1 MSNTHN
7 KIIIFALALIFTAV
21 QFAYGANG
29 RRKNFLSH
37 GPSVAAFSAGETV
50 FSAYRDAAVIQY
62 NPALIAFF
70 QENVVNFTRFNLYE
84 GSGYNSGS
92 LVLNYLKFF
101 QAGLSVSNLSTGSL
115 EIREDIFASGLKTS
129 VNNWNYVLSGAGMI
143 NALGLAY
150 GLNMKYVYYDYYE
163 KSGGFFAAD
172 LGLAKL
178 FSGPELFGGASKIKL
193 GLSAQNVVSGKL
205 KLDIEDDDI
214 VPIYRFSTAFLIPA
228 YYRFQSQD
236 TVSIYAD
243 LKYEDE
249 FLDFYGGLAYT
260 LADKYSVRAGY
271 YPEHFTFGFGIDFYF
286 FTIDYAADFGALDM
300 VHRFGLSY
308 RWGLKKYA
316 EKTGAE
322 EELDRE
328 AKEALN
334 KEKLSLKEAEKKF
347 NEAKKLYNKG
357 EYLRST
363 DMLSVIVISYPNFES
378 PMYFYTK
385 MRDDMN
391 KTAEADE
398 QELNFAK
405 RTYAKGYCAYYGAK
419 YNEALAQ
426 WNKYV
431 HFTGGSEEVFEYMEK
446 INSAIKQ
453 QELIKREAELDA
465 KAGKMLKTGI
475 EKYKASKWVLCIKD
489 METLQKFVTDNKFSK
504 TLEYYN
510 KAKEYITK
518 SVNELAKS
526 IKTEK
531 SEKPKIPETAA
542 EEEKYEIDEASAD
555 KKYNEGLILYAQGH
569 YFEAER
575 TWELTLRLNPKHQK
589 AKIALTK
596 LRNSGFLSE

>member
-1 MSNTHN
+1 
-7 KIIIFALALIFTAV
+7 
-21 QFAYGANG
+21 
-29 RRKNFLSH
+29 
-37 GPSVAAFSAGETV
+37 
-50 FSAYRDAAVIQY
+50 
-62 NPALIAFF
+62 
-70 QENVVNFTRFNLYE
+70 
-84 GSGYNSGS
+84 
-92 LVLNYLKFF
+92 
-101 QAGLSVSNLSTGSL
+101 VSNLSSGSL
-115 EIREDIFASGLKTS
+115 EIRENIYVAGLKTS

-143 NALGLAY
+143 DALGLAY

-172 LGLAKL
+172 FGLAK
-178 FSGPELFGGASKIKL
+178 FFNAPELFGSAPKIKL
-193 GLSAQNVVSGKL
+193 GLSAQNIVSGKL
-205 KLDIEDDDI
+205 KLDIADDDI
-214 VPIYRFSTAFLIPA
+214 APIYRLSSALLIPA

-300 VHRFGLSY
+300 IHRFGLSY
-308 RWGLKKYA
+308 RWGAKKA
-316 EKTGAE
+316 GEKAYGQ
-322 EELDRE
+322 EELDKE

-378 PMYFYTK
+378 PMYFYSK

-391 KTAEADE
+391 KTADADE

-405 RTYAKGYCAYYGAK
+405 RTYAKGYCAYYGTK

-431 HFTGGSEEVFEYMEK
+431 HFTGGSKEVFEYMEK

-465 KAGKMLKTGI
+465 KADKMLKAGI
-475 EKYKASKWVLCIKD
+475 EKYKSSKWVFCIKD
-489 METLQKFVTDNKFSK
+489 MEALQKFVTDNKFSK

-518 SVNELAKS
+518 SVDELAKS
-526 IKTEK
+526 IKIEK
-531 SEKPKIPETAA
+531 SAEKTPEAA
-542 EEEKYEIDEASAD
+542 TDEEKYEVDEASAD

-569 YFEAER
+569 YFESER

-596 LRNSGFLSE
+596 LRNSGYLSE